1 MARTQTIRLRE
12 SETAARQDAKIIDA
26 RFEVIRRRTIWRR
39 IGMALAALLWAA
51 MLGFAIPQIWLF
63 SQRIGEFFAGQ

>member
-12 SETAARQDAKIIDA
+12 NETAARRDAKIIDA

-39 IGMALAALLWAA
+39 TGTALAALFWAA
-51 MLGFAIPQIWLF
+51 VLGFAIPQVWLF
-63 SQRIGEFFAGQ
+63 SQRLGEFFAAR